1 MLRKVVDIPSI
12 YSYYYY
18 ISRNQKHKSTLT
30 CLLQASLQTDIL
42 RIPDPPAGHHVQLQE
57 HGGRDQTVTSRDNTE
72 AVQVPVHGS
81 LATMSWFY
89 VANLALS
96 YAAALILALV
106 FEAPFLNLQKILHL

>member
-1 MLRKVVDIPSI
+1 MYQETKNIH
-12 YSYYYY
+12 
-18 ISRNQKHKSTLT
+18 QQLT